1 MRRDHDDAHR
11 RRTAARQV
19 DAKLSFRIHLFVYLI
34 VNAGLLLLNLATS
47 PGYLWC
53 LWSLFGWGV
62 GLIAHAY
69 AVYGLATRDREGLI
83 AAEVTR
89 LQRDKDGAVR

>member
-1 MRRDHDDAHR
+1 MTTPIDDR
-11 RRTAARQV
+11 LRRTAERRV
-19 DAKLSFRIHLFVYLI
+19 DAKLSFRVHLFVYLV
-34 VNAGLLLLNLATS
+34 VNSGLLLLNLVTS

-53 LWSLFGWGV
+53 LWSVFGWGV

-83 AAEVTR
+83 AAEVVR
-89 LQRDKDGAVR
+89 LRRDRDGAVR